1 MSSAFDGL
9 GTVIAFSIDAVTYTS
24 LAEVAKITGPNI
36 EAKEIDVSNLQSVS
50 GWMEFIPGMVNAG
63 ELSMELNFLGS
74 SLALLLPLYRVP
86 GVFWRIV
93 LPDGGTLIMVGFLAK
108 TGVEIPH
115 DDKVSMNVTIKLTG
129 IVSFVSGLT

>member
-36 EAKEIDVSNLQSVS
+36 EGKEIDVSNLQSVS
-50 GWMEFIPGMVNAG
+50 GWMEFIPGMINAG

-74 SLALLLPLYRVP
+74 LRPAAPPVPRARRLLADHPAGRGYASSWS
-86 GVFWRIV
+86 GSWRRPA
-93 LPDGGTLIMVGFLAK
+93 LRSRT
-108 TGVEIPH
+108 T
-115 DDKVSMNVTIKLTG
+115 TRCR
-129 IVSFVSGLT
+129 